1 MKYNYNQAKEVKL
14 FTRRLDQLVSKRPVT
29 LDSVQGILFRY
40 GYMGL
45 KSEQISGIAGF
56 PLTSISCGTKS
67 DVRYQSISCFRF
79 DIRHRICH
87 VVRNRNLLVFE
98 KKIVRVYLCK
108 INGNHLITE
117 TNNRFLI
124 PTSTLT

>member
-1 MKYNYNQAKEVKL
+1 MQVVCKCKCELKQYNYNKAKDVKL

-45 KSEQISGIAGF
+45 KSEQISGITGY

-67 DVRYQSISCFRF
+67 DADISRYPASDLISLIEYVTWCETE
-79 DIRHRICH
+79 IC
-87 VVRNRNLLVFE
+87 
-98 KKIVRVYLCK
+98 
-108 INGNHLITE
+108 
-117 TNNRFLI
+117 
-124 PTSTLT
+124 